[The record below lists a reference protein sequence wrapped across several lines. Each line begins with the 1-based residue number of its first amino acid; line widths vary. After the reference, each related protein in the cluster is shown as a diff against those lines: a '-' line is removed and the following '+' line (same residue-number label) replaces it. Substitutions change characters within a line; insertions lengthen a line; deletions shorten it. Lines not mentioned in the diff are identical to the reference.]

1 MKAGE
6 RYEQWMENPYF
17 DEDTKAELKSI
28 ESDEKEI
35 EEIFTVT
42 WNLLQEGCG
51 ESSAQEPTE

>member
-28 ESDEKEI
+28 DNNN
-35 EEIFTVT
+35 
-42 WNLLQEGCG
+42 WYQY
-51 ESSAQEPTE
+51 